1 MRRRRMRK
9 FLTFIADV
17 VTVVPIGAAG
27 ENFLE
32 ISYFCEIF
40 NEILKNLKS
49 NNKLNH
55 PYDKPVF

>member
-17 VTVVPIGAAG
+17 VTAVPIGAAG
-27 ENFLE
+27 KNFLE
-32 ISYFCEIF
+32 ISYFCKIF
-40 NEILKNLKS
+40 NEILKILKS

-55 PYDKPVF
+55 LYGKPVF

>member
-17 VTVVPIGAAG
+17 VTAVPIGAAG

-55 PYDKPVF
+55 LYGKPVF

>member
-1 MRRRRMRK
+1 MRK
-9 FLTFIADV
+9 FLTFITDV
-17 VTVVPIGAAG
+17 VTAVPIGAAG

-55 PYDKPVF
+55 LYGKPVF